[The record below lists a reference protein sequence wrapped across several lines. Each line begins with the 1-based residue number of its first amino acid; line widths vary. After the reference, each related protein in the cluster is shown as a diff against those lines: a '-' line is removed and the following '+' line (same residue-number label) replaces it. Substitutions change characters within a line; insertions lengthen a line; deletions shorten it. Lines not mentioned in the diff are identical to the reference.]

1 MKAKY
6 PGSCTS
12 CAIRIEPGE
21 EIQVLLGRWT
31 HASCKK
37 DAIAR
42 RTSGAGAPVELE
54 LVMPRNIPKQYV
66 GRRSYKRRRDGSLG
80 PRPGL

>member
-37 DAIAR
+37 DAIAQ
-42 RTSGAGAPVELE
+42 RTATAGEPVELE
-54 LVMPRNIPKQYV
+54 LVMPVNIPHQYV
-66 GRRSYKRRRDGSLG
+66 GRRSYKRRKDGTLVHRS
-80 PRPGL
+80 RR

>member
-6 PGSCTS
+6 SGSCTS

-21 EIQVLLGRWT
+21 EIQKLLGKWI
-31 HASCKK
+31 HPSCKEG
-37 DAIAR
+37 AIAQ
-42 RTSGAGAPVELE
+42 RTATAGEPVELE

-66 GRRSYKRRRDGSLG
+66 GRRSYKRRPDGSLG
-80 PRPGL
+80 LRPRL